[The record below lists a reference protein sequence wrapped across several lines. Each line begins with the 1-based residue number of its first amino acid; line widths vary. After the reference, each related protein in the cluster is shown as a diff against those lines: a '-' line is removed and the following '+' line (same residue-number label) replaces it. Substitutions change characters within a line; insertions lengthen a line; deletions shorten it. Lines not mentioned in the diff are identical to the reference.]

1 MTFSCFF
8 LSSVLHTLLADIA
21 SSLTFTEPIDQFS
34 TKFWTHTNNVNCDLI
49 RRFSVKYR
57 WVFLRASCTVF
68 LFARE
73 ASQNANKEWRFL
85 AILHTKTF
93 KKLFIIQLLYFKRIS
108 CKTGKVKQKEKRST
122 RSRPDEQIF
131 LQDKT
136 INLPI
141 SRDIFVQFA
150 RYLYPAKCSWLKNIS
165 YKTSWCVVSLRIFTS
180 CAVFWL
186 ARRASPKYKGVKML
200 GDITHQNV

>member
-1 MTFSCFF
+1 MN
-8 LSSVLHTLLADIA
+8 IY
-21 SSLTFTEPIDQFS
+21 
-34 TKFWTHTNNVNCDLI
+34 LI

-68 LFARE
+68 WPARE

-93 KKLFIIQLLYFKRIS
+93 KKLFIIQFLYFKRIS

-122 RSRPDEQIF
+122 RSRPDKQIF

-150 RYLYPAKCSWLKNIS
+150 RYLYPAKCSWLKNIFLIKRLGVQYRWVFLRVVPLCESEIQRSKNAGRYNTSKRLIS
-165 YKTSWCVVSLRIFTS
+165 YLLSNCIFS
-180 CAVFWL
+180 C
-186 ARRASPKYKGVKML
+186 
-200 GDITHQNV
+200 